1 MFKKRLEELVKQRAE
16 AVQRREALAEEL
28 EGVRRQVS
36 VLDGALLA
44 YQEMAEAQE
53 GQEQGRDADETAEA

>member
-44 YQEMAEAQE
+44 YQEMAEADQKA
-53 GQEQGRDADETAEA
+53 QDEQGQAEA